1 MTRRVRWLV
10 RSWATGRILVGLNFV
25 KILPV
30 RLSHPEV
37 ETYAVVILA
46 PERATRSQDW
56 ADRQLQTVEG
66 LLPDRAATGSYA
78 AGQKPGYLSM
88 LSPGPKQAAGRSA
101 DH

>member
-1 MTRRVRWLV
+1 M
-10 RSWATGRILVGLNFV
+10 
-25 KILPV
+25 
-30 RLSHPEV
+30 
-37 ETYAVVILA
+37 ETYAVVILVR
-46 PERATRSQDW
+46 ERAMRSQDC

-78 AGQKPGYLSM
+78 AGQKPGYLPR